1 MTRKHML
8 IMILCCLVP
17 IVALG
22 AIFLFQIPTSTV
34 VLAGLAL
41 LCPLSHFLMMGSMN
55 HEHADHLHEPVGP
68 SGKRTTGGGP

>member
-17 IVALG
+17 IVALA

-34 VLAGLAL
+34 VFAAL
-41 LCPLSHFLMMGSMN
+41 VLFCPLSHFLMMGSMDHDQSGHV
-55 HEHADHLHEPVGP
+55 HEHINAPGE
-68 SGKRTTGGGP
+68 RTTD